1 MPSRFPRPS
10 LSGLALG
17 AALALLAAPAP
28 AAAAPLLG
36 SASHPGQALLS
47 APADLLAGAWAW
59 LESFW
64 PDAGRRVGPGA
75 HPAGSGRR
83 PRLRPDLGCGM
94 DPNGTSHCTGGARSL
109 PPPNLGC
116 GIDPNGKP
124 LCTGGSRWLHR
135 PASAAPWTP
144 TAAAATRS

>member
-28 AAAAPLLG
+28 AATAPFLG
-36 SASHPGQALLS
+36 SASHPGQTLLS
-47 APADLLAGAWAW
+47 APADVLAGAWAW

-64 PDAGRRVGPGA
+64 PDTGRRIAPGA

-83 PRLRPDLGCGM
+83 PRLRPDLGCTM
-94 DPNGTSHCTGGARSL
+94 DPDGRTHCTGGARSL

-116 GIDPNGKP
+116 GIDPSGKP
-124 LCTGGSRWLHR
+124 LCTGGTRWLPPPGLGCTVDPNGGR
-135 PASAAPWTP
+135 CN
-144 TAAAATRS
+144 